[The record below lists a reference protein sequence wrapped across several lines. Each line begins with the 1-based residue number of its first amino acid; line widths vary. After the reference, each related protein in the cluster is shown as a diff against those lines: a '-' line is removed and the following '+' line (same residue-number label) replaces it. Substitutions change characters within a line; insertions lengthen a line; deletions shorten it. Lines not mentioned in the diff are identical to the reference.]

1 MDPSIP
7 CRRGREAGFAMI
19 IAVLLV
25 LLTSAIAISAIE
37 HSGTESAVSGR
48 FRRSA
53 VTFYAADA
61 GIQVAVNQVNQVPPN
76 IAPFNLTTADG
87 TTFRSGSK
95 AAAAAQ
101 PLVLLGSGPPPDGYC
116 IGTGAACFRTDIY
129 RTQVTA
135 FAIDGAATE
144 LESQFSVLQAGT
156 GGY

>member
-1 MDPSIP
+1 MDAWTPHP
-7 CRRGREAGFAMI
+7 RKQEAGFAMLV
-19 IAVLLV
+19 AVLLV

-37 HSGTESAVSGR
+37 HSGSESAISGR

-61 GIQVAVNQVNQVPPN
+61 GIQVAVNRVNQNPPN
-76 IAPFNLTTADG
+76 MSGFTLTTADG
-87 TTFRSGSK
+87 TTFRTGPK
-95 AAAAAQ
+95 TAAGAQ
-101 PLVLLGSGPPPDGYC
+101 PLALLGTGPPPDGYC
-116 IGTGAACFRTDIY
+116 IGTGASCFRTDLY
-129 RTQVTA
+129 RTQVAA